1 MMTFELTFMIET
13 SDGSEID
20 LSELESILSYYGN
33 TDLELVDLDLAEPNI
48 ASATFS
54 MEAETIRECPKTL
67 DILNDE
73 EFVEDV
79 NFYETERVSYTSY

>member
-1 MMTFELTFMIET
+1 MTFELTFMIET
-13 SDGSEID
+13 TDGTDID

-33 TDLELVDLDLAEPNI
+33 TDLELIDLDIAEPSV
-48 ASATFS
+48 AMATFS

-73 EFVEDV
+73 EFVEDP
-79 NFYETERVSYTSY
+79 NFYETERTSYTSY